1 MVVNIDNVLKTN
13 REISEKISI
22 INDVAYQ
29 TNILAL
35 NAAVEAARAGE
46 YGKGFAVVAS
56 EVRKLAENSKRA
68 ADAIVEVTRLGLA
81 NSTTAN
87 DVMQETLPKVKNT
100 SSLVNEIATASVEQN
115 NGALQINEVIQRL
128 NSVVQSNAESA
139 AMLSQSADELSY
151 QAENL
156 RNITD
161 FFKED

>member
-1 MVVNIDNVLKTN
+1 VVNIDNVLQTN
-13 REISEKISI
+13 KEISQKISI

-68 ADAIVEVTRLGLA
+68 ADAIIDVTRQGLKNSMDA
-81 NSTTAN
+81 NE
-87 DVMQETLPKVKNT
+87 VMQDALPKVKKT
-100 SSLVNEIATASVEQN
+100 AELINEITTASVEQN
-115 NGALQINEVIQRL
+115 SGAMQINEVIQRL
-128 NSVVQSNAESA
+128 NSVVQANAESA
-139 AMLSQSADELSY
+139 SILSQSADDLAT

-156 RNITD
+156 RNITA
-161 FFKED
+161 FFKDN